1 MPDRNSTFKHE
12 SCALAAIVCAL
23 IVAGGCGLK
32 DALNPPEESNSGG
45 GNPPLRS
52 PAGYLNTPDPSSVQA
67 PRTTVGADFGS
78 GAEDVVDRYN
88 TKGTGR

>member
-1 MPDRNSTFKHE
+1 MPDRNLVSKLE
-12 SCALAAIVCAL
+12 SYAITAIAFALTAS
-23 IVAGGCGLK
+23 GCGLK
-32 DALNPPEESNSGG
+32 DALNPPEESNPGT

-67 PRTTVGADFGS
+67 PRSIVGDFGS
-78 GAEDVVDRYN
+78 GAQDAVYRYN

>member
-1 MPDRNSTFKHE
+1 MPDRNFTSEHE
-12 SCALAAIVCAL
+12 SYAIAATVCAL
-23 IVAGGCGLK
+23 VAVGGCGLK

-67 PRTTVGADFGS
+67 PRSTVDGDCGS
-78 GAEDVVDRYN
+78 GAQDVVDRYN